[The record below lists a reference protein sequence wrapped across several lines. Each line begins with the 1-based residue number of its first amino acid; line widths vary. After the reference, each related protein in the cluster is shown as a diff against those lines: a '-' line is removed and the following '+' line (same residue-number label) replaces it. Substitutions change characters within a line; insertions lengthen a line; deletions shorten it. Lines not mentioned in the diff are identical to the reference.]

1 MVKSF
6 EEVNISLLEIAKI
19 ESRLAKKE
27 ASMNDRINKIKEEF
41 DEATAEDRAKK
52 SLLESE
58 IEQYCNSVK
67 KEFDKSRTKKLTFGE
82 VSFRMTTP
90 KVNQLNRKFTV
101 KTTIEFLKKLYK
113 AKYVRTKEEINKD
126 KILEDYNSEVLDDA
140 KIAAVG
146 LRIDQE
152 DRFAYKIDWEK
163 FEETTQAA

>member
-1 MVKSF
+1 MPLQSF
-6 EEVNISLLEIAKI
+6 TDVDIHLRE
-19 ESRLAKKE
+19 LAKLESSITTEE
-27 ASMNDRINKIKEEF
+27 AKMNEKINKVKEEF
-41 DEATAEDRAKK
+41 EEKTSGERARK

-58 IEQYCNSVK
+58 IESFCTSNK
-67 KEFDKSRTKKLTFGE
+67 KEFDKTRTKKLAFGE

-113 AKYVRTKEEINKD
+113 SKYVRVKEEINKD
-126 KILEDYNSEVLDDA
+126 KILEDYNLEKLDDA

-163 FEETTQAA
+163 FNEEAA

>member
-1 MVKSF
+1 MPLQSF
-6 EEVNISLLEIAKI
+6 TDVDIHLRELAKL
-19 ESRLAKKE
+19 ESRITTEE
-27 ASMNDRINKIKEEF
+27 ARMNEKINKIKEEF
-41 DEATAEDRAKK
+41 EEKTSDDRARK

-58 IEQYCNSVK
+58 VESFCAANK

-82 VSFRMTTP
+82 VFFRMTTP

-113 AKYVRTKEEINKD
+113 TKYIRIKEEINKD
-126 KILEDYNSEVLDDA
+126 KILEDYNAEKLDDS

-152 DRFAYKIDWEK
+152 DRFGYKIDWEK
-163 FEETTQAA
+163 FNEEAA